1 MRRYA
6 PIVRALVAECRW
18 SCAAALLMLCT
29 AALCG
34 AGTDKKPPP
43 DPKAALWFTLSA
55 FGVCAALTI
64 GQIAYGK
71 REAMANWRADRVAR
85 KDGAQARERAAALGD
100 TAGKVL
106 SLALAGEWQKAQ
118 LLVSTLA
125 EGPHRDTL
133 KVVLDRLNTR
143 DEAARLV
150 PALVIGAG
158 FFAPFGKEKCQ
169 GIREGVLLA
178 ASELAHF
185 LRVPIHPASCQHPF
199 DEGQGCPTCGE
210 GVCVKGASDA
220 A

>member
-1 MRRYA
+1 MKPLLRE
-6 PIVRALVAECRW
+6 LRW
-18 SCAAALLMLCT
+18 SYAVALGVICT
-29 AALCG
+29 VALCG
-34 AGTDKKPPP
+34 AGPDKKPPP
-43 DPKAALWFTLSA
+43 EPKAALYFTLSA
-55 FGVCAALTI
+55 FGVSALV
-64 GQIAYGK
+64 ALALVVYGM
-71 REAMANWRADRVAR
+71 RDAIANWRADRVAR
-85 KDGAQARERAAALGD
+85 KVRAQARERAAALGD
-100 TAGKVL
+100 AAGKVL

-125 EGPHRDTL
+125 EGSHRDKLT
-133 KVVLDRLNTR
+133 VVLDRLNTR

-210 GVCVKGASDA
+210 GVCVKGSSDA